1 MNSLS
6 HIERTASL
14 RHMSEHGVE
23 IFVVGGGITGAGVA
37 LESVA
42 RGYPTGLVEK
52 GDFASATSSKS
63 TKLVHGGIRYLPQ
76 FDIALVREGLEERGR
91 LVKNAPHLVRPLGFV
106 LPLYKDAR
114 RPLGTPIVPPFGIGM
129 SYVLMAGL
137 LAYDILAGK
146 LGLGR
151 FKRLG
156 AKRGLELAP
165 CLNEDGLKDA
175 FMYYDGQTD
184 DTLLTS
190 TVLRTAA
197 DRGAHLA
204 NYAEVIG
211 FEQTHG
217 RISAALVHDRLGGG
231 TYTIPVGTVVNAA
244 GIFAERVELLV
255 EGTSTIEITPAKGT
269 HLTIPREVLDVKT
282 DAIVLPE
289 TDDGRLLFI
298 VPWGNRVTIGTTDT
312 QGGVLDDPN
321 ATEADIDY
329 LLRHVNRYMRC
340 KLTRADIL
348 SAWAGYRPLVS
359 KRGAAASSKLSRTHV
374 VLDSPGG
381 MVSIVGGKLT
391 SFRRMAED
399 TMNHVGAKLGKPKAQ
414 VTRELPLAGA
424 DGWQA
429 SVQAL
434 KDAAPLY
441 GLQAD
446 TVERLANYGSSVEVM
461 LGWIAE
467 NRALAQRVTPE
478 LPYVLAEVVFA
489 CRYEMAMQLDDVLER
504 RLHLNFEDRTRGVAS
519 APAVAQVMARELHW
533 NEAEV
538 DAQIARYRDKV
549 AQQEAAVV

>member
-14 RHMSEHGVE
+14 RHMSEQGVE
-23 IFVVGGGITGAGVA
+23 ILVVGGGITGAGVA
-37 LESVA
+37 LEAAV

-52 GDFASATSSKS
+52 SDFASATSSKS

-91 LVKNAPHLVRPLGFV
+91 LVRNAPHLVRPLGFV

-146 LGLGR
+146 LSLGR

-156 AKRGLELAP
+156 AQRGLELAP
-165 CLNEDGLKDA
+165 CLNSEGLTNA
-175 FMYYDGQTD
+175 FLYYDGQSD

-197 DRGAHLA
+197 EKGAHLA
-204 NYAEVIG
+204 NYTEVIG

-217 RISAALVHDRLGGG
+217 RISAALVHDHVGGG

-244 GIFAERVELLV
+244 GVFAERIELLV

-269 HLTIPREVLDVKT
+269 HLTVTREVLDIRT

-312 QGGVLDDPN
+312 QGGDLDDPR
-321 ATEADIDY
+321 ATEADIEY

-340 KLTRADIL
+340 KLTRDDII

-359 KRGAAASSKLSRTHV
+359 KRGAGASSKLSRTHV

-391 SFRRMAED
+391 SYRRMAED
-399 TMNHVGAKLGKPKAQ
+399 TMNHIGGKLGKPKTQ
-414 VTRELPLAGA
+414 VTRDLPLVGS
-424 DGWQA
+424 DHWQA
-429 SVQAL
+429 SVQRL
-434 KDAAPLY
+434 KEAAPGY

-446 TVERLANYGSSVEVM
+446 TVERLANYGSEVEVM
-461 LGWIAE
+461 LGWLADDRSLAE
-467 NRALAQRVTPE
+467 RVTPE
-478 LPYVLAEVVFA
+478 LPYVMAEVVFA
-489 CRYEMAMQLDDVLER
+489 CRYEMALQLADVLER
-504 RLHLNFEDRTRGVAS
+504 RLHLNFEDRSRGVDA
-519 APAVAQVMARELHW
+519 APAVARLMAKELHW

-538 DAQIARYRDKV
+538 EQQVAGYRV
-549 AQQEAAVV
+549 LVEQQAVVS

>member
-6 HIERTASL
+6 HNERTAAL
-14 RHMSEHGVE
+14 RHMSEQGVE
-23 IFVVGGGITGAGVA
+23 ILVIGGGITGAGVA
-37 LESVA
+37 LEAAA
-42 RGYPTGLVEK
+42 RGYPVGLVEK

-91 LVKNAPHLVRPLGFV
+91 LVRNAPHMVRPLGFV

-156 AKRGLELAP
+156 AQRGLELAP

-175 FMYYDGQTD
+175 FLYYDGQSD

-197 DRGAHLA
+197 EKGAHLT
-204 NYAEVIG
+204 NYTEVIG

-217 RISAALVHDRLGGG
+217 RISAALVHDHIGGG
-231 TYTIPVGTVVNAA
+231 TYTVPVGTVVNAA
-244 GIFAERVELLV
+244 GVFAERIEKLV
-255 EGTSTIEITPAKGT
+255 DGTSTIEITPAKGV
-269 HLTIPREVLDVKT
+269 HLTVSREVLDIRT

-289 TDDGRLLFI
+289 TEDGRLLFI

-312 QGGVLDDPN
+312 QGGDLDHPY
-321 ATEADIDY
+321 ATDQDIDY
-329 LLRHVNRYMRC
+329 LVRHVNRYMRC
-340 KLTRADIL
+340 KLTRDDII

-359 KRGAAASSKLSRTHV
+359 KRGAGASSKLSRTHV

-391 SFRRMAED
+391 SYRRMAED
-399 TMNHVGAKLGKPKAQ
+399 TMNHVAEKLGKPRQQ
-414 VTRELPLAGA
+414 VTRDLPLAGA
-424 DGWQA
+424 DHWQD
-429 SVQAL
+429 SVSKL
-434 KDAAPLY
+434 KAEAPRL
-441 GLQAD
+441 GLQPDSVA
-446 TVERLANYGSSVEVM
+446 RLADYGSSVEVM
-461 LGWIAE
+461 LGWMAE
-467 NRALAQRVTPE
+467 DAALAQRVTPE
-478 LPYVLAEVVFA
+478 LPYVMAEVVFA
-489 CRYEMAMQLDDVLER
+489 CRYEMAIRLADVLER
-504 RLHLNFEDRTRGVAS
+504 RLHLNFEDRSRGLDA
-519 APAVAQVMARELHW
+519 APAVARLMAKELGW
-533 NEAEV
+533 SEAETEQ
-538 DAQIARYRDKV
+538 QIASYRESL
-549 AQQEAAVV
+549 AEETALH